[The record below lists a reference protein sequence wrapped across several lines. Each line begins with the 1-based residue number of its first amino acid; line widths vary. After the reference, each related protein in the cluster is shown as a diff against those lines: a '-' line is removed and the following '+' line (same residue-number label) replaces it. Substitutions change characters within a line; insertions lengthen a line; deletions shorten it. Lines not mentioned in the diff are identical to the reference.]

1 MSLTECR
8 ECGKSI
14 SSEAAS
20 CPQCGCPMK
29 EGGGEPQ
36 FAAFRKRWL
45 MAGLVI
51 GAIWVPI
58 GIAVNMPVVSVI
70 ALVGMVFAGAKLA
83 LMNKQRPDGR

>member
-1 MSLTECR
+1 MSLMECR

-14 SSEAAS
+14 SSEAAT
-20 CPQCGCPMK
+20 CPQCGYPMK
-29 EGGGEPQ
+29 AGGGEPQ

-58 GIAVNMPVVSVI
+58 GIAAHMPIVSGI
-70 ALVGMVFAGAKLA
+70 ALVGMVVAGAKLA
-83 LMNKQRPDGR
+83 FMNKQRPDGR